1 MAYLVF
7 DLETSIY
14 SSFGRKANPFDDR
27 NYIVSYGL
35 KYQDGRKLLT
45 HINSDVK
52 KPPAG
57 WLDGV
62 DCIVGINLK
71 FDLHFIWQDPDL
83 RKFFKRGGRIY
94 DCQYA
99 QYLVSAQQHKYPSMD
114 QMSEIYGGTQKED
127 KIKEYWKAGIQTID
141 IPKKELLDYLD
152 DDLENTEIIFKG
164 VREVAKDMG
173 MVKTVR
179 QHMEGLCATIEMEY
193 NGLKIDWEA
202 ARKNQKQLEDRLAV
216 IGKEFDQYLPDMPEG
231 LEFNW
236 SSGDH
241 LSALLF
247 GGSINYTFKEHQ
259 QDEKGNLLYATK
271 VEKVPV
277 KDAKGQ
283 PVRFKSGKKQGE
295 IKYRNVKVA
304 DKSRPKM
311 RNIVKQF
318 RMKGLTKPDKSWALA
333 KEGVYKTDAKVLDI
347 LANQRGIELCK
358 ALLEWKKHEK
368 DLGTYYQKGDKGM
381 LKLVQEG
388 DIIHHQLNNVQT
400 ETGRLSSS
408 KPNMQNLP
416 RGNTSDVREMFV
428 SRFADG
434 IMAEIDYSQL
444 EVIVQAFLTRDDN
457 LIRDVNAGVDFHCKR
472 LSVKLG
478 EDYEDVLRK
487 CKVDHDPW
495 YDLERTKAKG
505 FSFQRAYGAGKK
517 AIAASTGMPEEEVQ
531 ELIDAEEKLYP
542 KVSMYNKWVD
552 RTVKKNRTPTDQ
564 KSFRGYT
571 RHFGWHPSPTGK
583 RYGFTEYDAPDF
595 LVRDGIPTSFKP
607 TEMKNYSVQGAA
619 GEMVLAVA
627 GLLWRHFVSND
638 NYNGKALMV
647 NSVHD
652 CFWFDM
658 DKSVAEEVIE
668 NTSKIM
674 TSIPDHY
681 KEVYGIDVPVM
692 FRVDVE
698 QGPNMKDLH

>member
-35 KYQDGRKLLT
+35 KYQDGTKLLT
-45 HINSDVK
+45 HIDNEVK
-52 KPPAG
+52 KPPQG

-71 FDLHFIWQDPDL
+71 FDLHFIWEDPDL

-99 QYLVSAQQHKYPSMD
+99 QYLVTAQQHKYASMD
-114 QMSEIYGGTQKED
+114 QMAEIYGGTQKED

-152 DDLENTEIIFKG
+152 DDLENTEAIFKG
-164 VREVAKDMG
+164 ARKVAKDRG
-173 MVKTVR
+173 MVNTVR

-193 NGLKIDWEA
+193 NGLKIDWVA
-202 ARKNQKQLEDRLAV
+202 AKRNQKQLEDRLEV
-216 IGKEFDQYLPDMPEG
+216 IGEDFDQYLPEMPEE

-247 GGSINYTFKEHQ
+247 GGAIKYTVKEHQ
-259 QDEKGNLLYATK
+259 KDEKGNLLYATK
-271 VEKVPV
+271 TEKVPV

-283 PVRFKSGKKQGE
+283 PVRFKSGQKKGE
-295 IKYRNVKVA
+295 IKYKNIKTA
-304 DKSRPKM
+304 DKERPKM
-311 RNIVKQF
+311 RNTVKEF
-318 RMKGLTKPDKSWALA
+318 RMKGLTKPDKKWALA
-333 KEGVYKTDAKVLDI
+333 KDGLYKTDAKVLDI
-347 LANQRGIELCK
+347 LANSRGIELCK

-416 RGNTSDVREMFV
+416 RGNTSAVREMFV
-428 SRFADG
+428 SRFGDG
-434 IMAEIDYSQL
+434 VMAEIDYSQL
-444 EVIVQAFLTRDDN
+444 EVIVQAFLTRDEN

-542 KVSMYNKWVD
+542 RVGMYNKWVD
-552 RTVKKNRTPTDQ
+552 RTVKKNRKPTDL
-564 KSFRGYT
+564 KSFKGYT

-595 LVRDGIPTSFKP
+595 LVKNGTPTSFKP

-627 GLLWRHFVSND
+627 GLLWRHFVSTD
-638 NYNGKALMV
+638 NYDGKALMV
-647 NSVHD
+647 NSVH
-652 CFWFDM
+652 
-658 DKSVAEEVIE
+658 K
-668 NTSKIM
+668 
-674 TSIPDHY
+674 
-681 KEVYGIDVPVM
+681 
-692 FRVDVE
+692 
-698 QGPNMKDLH
+698 

>member
-259 QDEKGNLLYATK
+259 QSN
-271 VEKVPV
+271 
-277 KDAKGQ
+277 
-283 PVRFKSGKKQGE
+283 
-295 IKYRNVKVA
+295 
-304 DKSRPKM
+304 
-311 RNIVKQF
+311 NIQ
-318 RMKGLTKPDKSWALA
+318 
-333 KEGVYKTDAKVLDI
+333 
-347 LANQRGIELCK
+347 
-358 ALLEWKKHEK
+358 
-368 DLGTYYQKGDKGM
+368 
-381 LKLVQEG
+381 
-388 DIIHHQLNNVQT
+388 
-400 ETGRLSSS
+400 
-408 KPNMQNLP
+408 
-416 RGNTSDVREMFV
+416 
-428 SRFADG
+428 
-434 IMAEIDYSQL
+434 
-444 EVIVQAFLTRDDN
+444 
-457 LIRDVNAGVDFHCKR
+457 
-472 LSVKLG
+472 
-478 EDYEDVLRK
+478 
-487 CKVDHDPW
+487 
-495 YDLERTKAKG
+495 
-505 FSFQRAYGAGKK
+505 
-517 AIAASTGMPEEEVQ
+517 
-531 ELIDAEEKLYP
+531 
-542 KVSMYNKWVD
+542 
-552 RTVKKNRTPTDQ
+552 
-564 KSFRGYT
+564 
-571 RHFGWHPSPTGK
+571 
-583 RYGFTEYDAPDF
+583 
-595 LVRDGIPTSFKP
+595 
-607 TEMKNYSVQGAA
+607 
-619 GEMVLAVA
+619 
-627 GLLWRHFVSND
+627 
-638 NYNGKALMV
+638 
-647 NSVHD
+647 
-652 CFWFDM
+652 
-658 DKSVAEEVIE
+658 
-668 NTSKIM
+668 
-674 TSIPDHY
+674 
-681 KEVYGIDVPVM
+681 
-692 FRVDVE
+692 
-698 QGPNMKDLH
+698 